1 MTVQNIHSNFQT
13 QMSFQITNNNN
24 YTTAP
29 TSPNPYIP
37 KKLNNMDKAKIMKA
51 ERNDWMRLYYKTLK
65 GLEVIIDVQKQIKD
79 MLKITAETNTT
90 TTEMKDSILKASIKN
105 RVTNAI
111 NITEISEDLQYL
123 IQSNMKD

>member
-13 QMSFQITNNNN
+13 QMSFQITNNN

-37 KKLNNMDKAKIMKA
+37 KKLNNMDKAKIIKA

-79 MLKITAETNTT
+79 MLKITAETNIT

-123 IQSNMKD
+123 IQSNIKD

>member
-1 MTVQNIHSNFQT
+1 
-13 QMSFQITNNNN
+13 MSFQITNNNN

>member
-1 MTVQNIHSNFQT
+1 
-13 QMSFQITNNNN
+13 MSFQITNNNN

-29 TSPNPYIP
+29 TSQNPYIS

-51 ERNDWMRLYYKTLK
+51 ERNDWIRLYYKTLK

-79 MLKITAETNTT
+79 MLKIAAETNTT

-105 RVTNAI
+105 QVTNAMD
-111 NITEISEDLQYL
+111 ITEISEDLQYL
-123 IQSNMKD
+123 IQSNIKD